1 MKKGI
6 IIGGVIII
14 IIGVIILAISNEEI
28 KDTKI
33 VEEIKDT
40 KIVEEIKDTKQKS
53 GPFQINKLEYK
64 LGERIFLRAEGLQ
77 SQDKGNI
84 IITRPLDD
92 VYNILYKK
100 IPFDG
105 ELKSNFNQMF
115 EPELSARENICD
127 VEDLTGYWYIVFE
140 GTSYSDIKFEVLE
153 EVVLDITKFS
163 EPVC

>member
-6 IIGGVIII
+6 IIGGVVII
-14 IIGVIILAISNEEI
+14 IIGVIILAISN
-28 KDTKI
+28 
-33 VEEIKDT
+33 EEIKDT